1 MADVA
6 DLITIGSA
14 QITTAPTSAQAL
26 TSVTLGNGLAGISG
40 FIRFA
45 GTGGTSVDAYIQQT
59 PDGGTTWFDVYNA
72 HFTAA
77 GTALF
82 SLLQGGAA
90 NLALTDGSL
99 ASNTAL
105 NSGVVPLFDDFRLKW
120 NSAGAWVSGTLV
132 AYAMPR
138 G

>member
-1 MADVA
+1 MSDVA
-6 DLITIGSA
+6 DLTTIGST
-14 QITTAPTSAQAL
+14 QITTATSATAL
-26 TSVTLGNGLAGISG
+26 TSVTLGNGLAGVSG

-77 GTALF
+77 GTAIF
-82 SLLQGGAA
+82 SLVQGAGA
-90 NLALTDGSL
+90 NLTLTDGAL
-99 ASNTAL
+99 ANNTAL

-120 NSAGAWVSGTLV
+120 SSVGTWVAGTLV